1 MQRIKHLARRRR
13 LLLLLLLLVS
23 IGGGWWFLAPRPSP
37 QAADLAA
44 ARARW
49 QARPFTAYRL
59 PPDAD
64 ALRAGATG
72 RLSARACHPR

>member
-13 LLLLLLLLVS
+13 LLLLLLLLLL
-23 IGGGWWFLAPRPSP
+23 GGGSWWVFAPRPAS

-49 QARPFTAYRL
+49 KWHWGWNAYRTC
-59 PPDAD
+59 
-64 ALRAGATG
+64 GYG
-72 RLSARACHPR
+72 LSRNSTR